1 MTADNHTGDILNALG
16 KEMDNAVTE
25 YIDRLELKTPHS
37 IKKKNTLQKKNNY
50 SCCNYCCA
58 SLIRHRCIKQY
69 KNI

>member
-37 IKKKNTLQKKNNY
+37 IKKKTRSGKKQLFLLQLLLRFSY
-50 SCCNYCCA
+50 PAPLY
-58 SLIRHRCIKQY
+58 
-69 KNI
+69 